1 MILYHLD
8 KWKYRDVWPPEGAL
22 FADGRWNKPGQW
34 VIYSS
39 PTVSLAKL
47 EILANEN
54 SLPIKRVCMTIK
66 VADTAEVFK
75 IKAKDLPHYWMDIPY
90 PVSLVDFT
98 EQFIDSG
105 KLLMQVPSA
114 QSYNEYNYLINVR
127 HPDFNRKVKLLKV
140 KEEPFDHR
148 LDKKSS

>member
-1 MILYHLD
+1 MILYHLE
-8 KWKYRDVWPPEGAL
+8 KWKYRKVWAPEGAL

-34 VIYSS
+34 VVYSS

-54 SLPIKRVCMTIK
+54 SLPIKRVCMTME
-66 VADTAEVFK
+66 VADTAAVFNINK
-75 IKAKDLPHYWMDIPY
+75 KDLPSDWMDIPY
-90 PVSLVDFT
+90 PASLVIFT
-98 EQFIDSG
+98 EQFIESG

-127 HPDFNRKVKLLKV
+127 HPDFKKKVKLLNV
-140 KEEPFDHR
+140 VEEPFDYR
-148 LDKKSS
+148 LDRIK